1 MTASTEDPVQTRSF
15 QGGQTI
21 AIRIIAGILIA
32 VALHFLSAICV
43 PFLLALTVAVA
54 LSPTAN
60 WLERKGCPRTL
71 ASLCG
76 LIGVALI
83 LCTAVGLILY
93 QAGSMSRD
101 SDRYIKGFSQS
112 LESGAKMIG
121 LEGLLAAS
129 SSDESARD
137 DANKTSSSG
146 ESAREDSDETRN
158 LSRFLRDN
166 ARTASTWAL
175 RGVGGLAGVAGEAV
189 LFLAFLFYMLQT
201 RSDWIERITT
211 AGRRVGLKPDARHLE
226 TVRREVGT
234 YVKTLF
240 FVSLG
245 YTVLITLALWALGVP
260 QPLLWGVM
268 TGLLEVIPYFGPFIA
283 GALPTFASL
292 GTGESLWQPLAVIG
306 LFVVLQTVE
315 GYVVAPLLYG
325 NAVKIDPVTVLF
337 GVLFFGI
344 LWGPFGLALAMP
356 TMILLRGLIAIS
368 PETPALDALVSE

>member
-1 MTASTEDPVQTRSF
+1 MTAFADSAAETRSVLD
-15 QGGQTI
+15 GQTI
-21 AIRIIAGILIA
+21 ALRIIAGILIA
-32 VALHFLSAICV
+32 GALHLLSAICV
-43 PFLLALTVAVA
+43 PFMLALTVALA

-60 WLERKGCPRTL
+60 WLESKGWPRIVTSF
-71 ASLCG
+71 AG
-76 LIGVALI
+76 LIAVALI

-93 QAGSMSRD
+93 QAGSMARD

-112 LESGAKMIG
+112 LERGATLIG
-121 LEGLLAAS
+121 AEGLLPS
-129 SSDESARD
+129 PSSDESTQQ
-137 DANKTSSSG
+137 NST
-146 ESAREDSDETRN
+146 ETQS
-158 LSRFLRDN
+158 LSRFVKEN
-166 ARTASTWAL
+166 ARTASTWVV
-175 RGVGGLAGVAGEAV
+175 RGVGGLAGVAGETV
-189 LFLAFLFYMLQT
+189 LFLAFLFYMLQS
-201 RSDWIERITT
+201 RSDWIERIKI
-211 AGRRVGLKPDARHLE
+211 AGRRLGLRPDTEQLE
-226 TVRREVGT
+226 NVRREVGT

-245 YTVLITLALWALGVP
+245 YTVLITLALWGLGVP

-283 GALPTFASL
+283 GALPTIASL

-306 LFVVLQTVE
+306 LFVLLQTVE

-325 NAVKIDPVTVLF
+325 NAVRIDPVTVLF

-368 PETPALDALVSE
+368 PETPALDALVQES

>member
-1 MTASTEDPVQTRSF
+1 
-15 QGGQTI
+15 
-21 AIRIIAGILIA
+21 
-32 VALHFLSAICV
+32 
-43 PFLLALTVAVA
+43 
-54 LSPTAN
+54 
-60 WLERKGCPRTL
+60 
-71 ASLCG
+71 
-76 LIGVALI
+76 
-83 LCTAVGLILY
+83 
-93 QAGSMSRD
+93 
-101 SDRYIKGFSQS
+101 
-112 LESGAKMIG
+112 
-121 LEGLLAAS
+121 
-129 SSDESARD
+129 
-137 DANKTSSSG
+137 
-146 ESAREDSDETRN
+146 
-158 LSRFLRDN
+158 
-166 ARTASTWAL
+166 
-175 RGVGGLAGVAGEAV
+175 
-189 LFLAFLFYMLQT
+189 MLQT